1 MVLAIPGRVAGLNG
15 GDRVIRGGSWNSNA
29 RNVRAANRNWNDPGN
44 ANDNLGFRLL
54 RALVRAGWP
63 ARDPI
68 GLAFAGL
75 SCDESKAGPG
85 L

>member
-1 MVLAIPGRVAGLNG
+1 MAGLNG
-15 GDRVIRGGSWNSNA
+15 GNRVIRGGSWNDNA
-29 RNVRAANRNWNDPGN
+29 RNVRAANRNGNHPGN

-63 ARDPI
+63 TKDPI
-68 GLAFAGL
+68 GLAFAGA
-75 SCDESKAGPG
+75 SCDESKLGPG

>member
-1 MVLAIPGRVAGLNG
+1 MAGLNG

-29 RNVRAANRNWNDPGN
+29 RNVRAANRNGNDPGN

-54 RALVRAGWP
+54 RALVWAGWP
-63 ARDPI
+63 SKDPI

>member
-1 MVLAIPGRVAGLNG
+1 VAGLNG

-29 RNVRAANRNWNDPGN
+29 RNVRAANRNGNDPGN
-44 ANDNLGFRLL
+44 SNDNLGFRLL
-54 RALVRAGWP
+54 RALVRAP
-63 ARDPI
+63 AKDPI

-75 SCDESKAGPG
+75 SCDESKRGSG